1 MMQSIFPRGLRAALF
16 LFFLIVS
23 AGEAAARGD
32 LSPLAIET
40 SSGTHEFQVEIAADD
55 SSRTQG
61 LMYRRDLAPDHGM
74 LFDFEVEQPIS
85 MWMKNT
91 YIPLDMVFILS
102 DGQVHR
108 VEERTQPHSLR
119 TIDSG
124 VEVRFVLEVPAGTAK
139 RIGIAPGDKVSHA
152 LIHGG

>member
-1 MMQSIFPRGLRAALF
+1 MRLVVSRGRTAAFFLLF
-16 LFFLIVS
+16 LVASI
-23 AGEAAARGD
+23 GGAAARGE
-32 LSPLAIET
+32 LTPLAIET
-40 SSGTHEFQVEIAADD
+40 ATGNHEFQVEIAADD
-55 SSRTQG
+55 PSRAQG
-61 LMYRRDLAPDHGM
+61 LMYRRELAPDRGM

-91 YIPLDMVFILS
+91 YIPLDMVFILA

-108 VEERTQPHSLR
+108 VEQRTQPHSLR
-119 TIDSG
+119 SIDSG
-124 VEVRFVLEVPAGTAK
+124 VDVRFVLEVPAGTAK